1 MSEPPV
7 LTGSVVSVQGS
18 RKYSGVDMT
27 ELSKAV
33 EEWSASLP
41 EDLSEFRTD
50 HSVLER
56 FLVARQ
62 LDKEQ
67 AAEMLRA
74 HKAWRAATLPV
85 ELTAEVKAEIRKGK
99 YFMSGKDRE
108 GRPLFVVRSGL
119 FDPKERDLDTSV
131 KGLVYSLEYALSLSG
146 DPAQKFVILYDRT
159 GFSIGKNLDRD
170 FLKAAGAV
178 LSDNYPERLANAYI
192 YPCGLVLNGIW
203 NIVKWFLDPR
213 TRAKFEMVTSNQA
226 LLDLFDRDQLPD
238 TLGGTAA
245 VQLPC

>member
-7 LTGSVVSVQGS
+7 LTGSVVSGS

-74 HKAWRAATLPV
+74 HKAGERPRCRSSSPRRSRRRSARA
-85 ELTAEVKAEIRKGK
+85 
-99 YFMSGKDRE
+99 S
-108 GRPLFVVRSGL
+108 
-119 FDPKERDLDTSV
+119 TS
-131 KGLVYSLEYALSLSG
+131 
-146 DPAQKFVILYDRT
+146 
-159 GFSIGKNLDRD
+159 
-170 FLKAAGAV
+170 
-178 LSDNYPERLANAYI
+178 
-192 YPCGLVLNGIW
+192 
-203 NIVKWFLDPR
+203 
-213 TRAKFEMVTSNQA
+213 
-226 LLDLFDRDQLPD
+226 
-238 TLGGTAA
+238 
-245 VQLPC
+245 